1 MEGNN
6 TEKARTV
13 DFIRHYLASAFIY
26 GTILIFMAFCPAYLD
41 TLTGTSWFD
50 YTTFFTIYFICY
62 LVLAPLFYAL
72 FKPQTVL
79 QSRSLTVLG
88 YFARQFK
95 REQTTEYFLKNLEP
109 NEDEKKAF
117 MILFIQTFF
126 GIYSVNL
133 LCNSYLPSLGYNL
146 DFLKVM
152 FSDAMTYVAGGN
164 GVIGGIMQ
172 FLIDTGDMWIK
183 LTTTVTL
190 IVLTLSYITELDIFK
205 NRIKSTD
212 TTPLGIISCIAC
224 YYPVTIL
231 TDKFLHITDQNLLP
245 VNNTVLLACLNLLA
259 IIANFGIMVA
269 VLRLGTKSGNLT
281 NRGIVTG
288 FPYNIVRHPDYAM
301 QICYIIITTIPLYM
315 LTNAGILD
323 KIVMTVATL
332 GWILLYWLRAITEER
347 HLIKDPD
354 YQEYVEKVKYR
365 FIPKLF

>member
-26 GTILIFMAFCPAYLD
+26 GTILIFMAFCPAYVD
-41 TLTGTSWFD
+41 TLEDTGFD
-50 YTTFFTIYFICY
+50 YTTFFTIYFVGY

-79 QSRSLTVLG
+79 QSRSLTIFG
-88 YFARQFK
+88 YFARQF
-95 REQTTEYFLKNLEP
+95 RRNQSTEYFLQNLSPTEEEKN
-109 NEDEKKAF
+109 AF

-126 GIYSVNL
+126 GIYSINL

-152 FSDAMTYVAGGN
+152 FSDAMTYISGGN
-164 GVIGGIMQ
+164 GIMAGIMQ
-172 FLIDTGDMWIK
+172 FLIDTGDMWIR
-183 LTTTVTL
+183 LTTTITL
-190 IVLTLSYITELDIFK
+190 IVLSLSYLTELDIFK

-231 TDKFLHITDQNLLP
+231 TDKFLHITDQSLLP
-245 VNNTVLLACLNLLA
+245 VNNTVLLAILNLLA
-259 IIANFGIMVA
+259 IIANIGIMIA
-269 VLRLGTKSGNLT
+269 VIRLGAKSGNLT

-301 QICYIIITTIPLYM
+301 QILYIIITTIPLYM
-315 LTNAGILD
+315 LSNAGKFD
-323 KIVMTVATL
+323 KTVMTVATL
-332 GWILLYWLRAITEER
+332 GWILLYLFRAITEER

-354 YQEYVEKVKYR
+354 YQKYVEKVKYR